1 MANSIT
7 WKGVYP
13 ALLTPFKQDD
23 SIDFDVYKKNL
34 KAQIDA
40 GVDGIILGGSLGE
53 ASSLSNEEKR
63 DLLFYSKEHIASDFP
78 VIINIAE
85 QTTKAAIQLAADSEK
100 NGADGLM
107 LLPPMRYNAD
117 SRETLEYFKAV
128 ATSTSLPIMIY
139 NNPVDY
145 KIMVTLDMFEA
156 MIPYKNIQS
165 VKEST
170 RDVSNV
176 TRMFNR
182 FGDRYKIL
190 TGVDPLAMESLC
202 MGADG
207 WVAGLV
213 DAFPQE
219 TVAIFR
225 LVKAGMI
232 DEALKIYRWFLPVLE
247 LDIHPK
253 LVQYIKLAAEYN
265 GIGTS
270 HVRAPRLPLEG
281 EELKAVRAVIEKAL
295 ATRPTLPD
303 YMNLKHNK
311 NAAWA

>member
-1 MANSIT
+1 MAIVT

-13 ALLTPFKQDD
+13 ALLTPFTKDD
-23 SIDFDVYKKNL
+23 SIDLAMFKTNL
-34 KAQIDA
+34 DAQREA
-40 GVDGIILGGSLGE
+40 GVEGIILGGSLGE

-63 DLLFYSKEHIASDFP
+63 DLLFYSKEVLPASFP

-85 QTTKAAIQLAADSEK
+85 QTTKAAIALAQESEK

-107 LLPPMRYNAD
+107 LLPPMRYGAD
-117 SRETLEYFKAV
+117 DTETLAYFSSV
-128 ATSTSLPIMIY
+128 AESTSLPIMIY
-139 NNPVDY
+139 NNPIDY
-145 KIMVTLDMFEA
+145 KIMVTLDMFEKLTA
-156 MIPYKNIQS
+156 HQNIVA

-176 TRMFNR
+176 TRMINC

-190 TGVDPLAMESLC
+190 TGVDPLAMESLV

-213 DAFPQE
+213 DAFPRE

-225 LVKAGMI
+225 LIKAGKI

-253 LVQYIKLAAEYN
+253 LVQYIKLAAECT

-270 HVRAPRLPLEG
+270 NVRAPRLSLKG
-281 EELKAVRAVIEKAL
+281 EEYTRVKNVIEKAI
-295 ATRPTLPD
+295 ATRPELPEYLTLT
-303 YMNLKHNK
+303 
-311 NAAWA
+311 